1 MKKQWVG
8 SDEEFF
14 QNLFAYLKAKFP
26 YKLSAMEPGQNNT
39 GLTIYKETIVALEQI
54 HEVLRKIE
62 NGSAPNRDDYED
74 AVQKNNE
81 EKVQEIIDFY
91 KKLALVQ
98 QLDAK
103 TAFYNFCR
111 SYYWD
116 PLIASYAHF
125 LDKHS
130 ELYEQFSSSTT
141 WNQKTFKKDVV
152 FGFIEAYQVSVLQIA
167 ELPEHLKV
175 RVELYDQRYERLM
188 ADFDGLVERNLK
200 IGVSVFDITL
210 LGSLL
215 SEESTK
221 NDSPPSFLFKVDRY
235 LQADFE
241 ANDAILMQ
249 LNHLNKISNNHFIVS
264 YLLVYK
270 STVYQSHQ
278 QVMEF
283 VSSAI
288 YAAVGGMNCH
298 YVTLHE
304 RERMLK
310 KIFPNDV
317 FVGELTSRAKKQAFR
332 NGFLKYF
339 LSSMFLLNLDK
350 DSLFQWQ
357 EGLTGH
363 GFNKYRFYRE
373 KIYLERGQD
382 QNKKVPKVEPKPKY
396 TAEYLRELALEGDQ
410 LKKIN
415 QHFSFNDLHP
425 VIVKR
430 IEILRYLY
438 LQQSVT
444 SVSQD
449 VLEDLIRIEIFL
461 ARLMNT
467 PVFAFE
473 RIIEIEKFEKSPKFS
488 KLSLLFRQFA
498 LILHMDCW
506 RDKRRL
512 PAELSAKS
520 IHFIRRKRDFFER
533 DYLISDLDLLKNQL
547 NAYQATMLKSAFK
560 NEAVLCENAVHNEKR
575 IQAYLETVLN
585 QDVSVIRCIFRCGN
599 QVDKDK
605 SKIFDDMFREYTENL
620 KRRKTHG
627 VRLIGQVGVYVPYS
641 KEHYIDATLFF
652 EMKNNDAMDGDD
664 LRNAVI
670 EYWESYVD
678 HKWDQL
684 QTYNKKRE
692 NPDSENLTNPFEV
705 FEMETLSATCA
716 PIVKTENLLNSEY
729 LSISPKQKKSKNL
742 LIESVSKFYSYCQL
756 ILIDELDLENSPRK
770 QLLIL
775 GRNRKAKDK
784 SSDEITDT
792 CNDQQTQEPDTD
804 KKQVLSSVDSDKQ
817 NDLVEADSGDASN
830 AQSVALKLDDS
841 ANQAM
846 PQQPNS
852 EDDPEQN
859 ENSNQDKEFT
869 EMGSPDSVSETN
881 QPEQTNSDKQIG
893 SQVQAKSI
901 RVVPVRHNFVKPTPD
916 QLAAEA
922 KAKERFRDT

>member
-1 MKKQWVG
+1 MKKQWAG
-8 SDEEFF
+8 SDEVFF

-26 YKLSAMEPGQNNT
+26 YKLSAASAGQNNV
-39 GLTIYKETIVALEQI
+39 GLAIYNETIVALEQI

-116 PLIASYAHF
+116 PLIAGYAHF
-125 LDKHS
+125 LDQHS

-152 FGFIEAYQVSVLQIA
+152 FGFIEAYQVSMLQIA
-167 ELPEHLKV
+167 ELPDHLKE
-175 RVELYDQRYERLM
+175 RVELYDQRYEILM
-188 ADFDGLVERNLK
+188 HDFDRLVDRNLK
-200 IGVSVFDITL
+200 IGVSVFDIILPGNL
-210 LGSLL
+210 LP
-215 SEESTK
+215 EELTK
-221 NDSPPSFLFKVDRY
+221 NDSSPSFLFKVDRY
-235 LQADFE
+235 LQADFGE
-241 ANDAILMQ
+241 NDAILMQ
-249 LNHLNKISNNHFIVS
+249 LNHLNKISDNRFIVS

-283 VSSAI
+283 VSSAV
-288 YAAVGGMNCH
+288 YEAVGVIYSGK
-298 YVTLHE
+298 VKVLD
-304 RERMLK
+304 RESMLK
-310 KIFPNDV
+310 KIFPNDI
-317 FVGELTSRAKKQAFR
+317 FVGELTSRSKKQAFR

-350 DSLFQWQ
+350 GSLFEWQ
-357 EGLTGH
+357 EDLTGH
-363 GFNKYRFYRE
+363 GFNQYRFYSE
-373 KIYLERGQD
+373 KIYLERGKD
-382 QNKKVPKVEPKPKY
+382 QNKKVPKVEPEPKY
-396 TAEYLRELALEGDQ
+396 TAEYLRDLAIEGDR

-415 QHFSFNDLHP
+415 QYFSFKDLLP
-425 VIVKR
+425 VVVKR

-438 LQQSVT
+438 LQQGVT
-444 SVSQD
+444 SVSHD

-461 ARLMNT
+461 ARLMTT

-473 RIIEIEKFEKSPKFS
+473 RIIDNEQFLKSPKFS
-488 KLSLLFRQFA
+488 KLSVLFKQFA
-498 LILHMDCW
+498 VILHMGCW
-506 RDKRRL
+506 RDKRIL

-520 IHFIRRKRDFFER
+520 IHFIRQKRDFFSGN
-533 DYLISDLDLLKNQL
+533 YSIFDLDLLKNQL
-547 NAYQATMLKSAFK
+547 NTYKVTRLKSAFK
-560 NEAVLCENAVHNEKR
+560 NEAVLFENAGHNEESV
-575 IQAYLETVLN
+575 QTYLETVLN
-585 QDVSVIRCIFRCGN
+585 QDVSVIRCIFKCGN
-599 QVDKDK
+599 QVDQDK
-605 SKIFDDMFREYTENL
+605 AQIFDDMFREYTENL
-620 KRRKTHG
+620 KRRKTDG

-641 KEHYIDATLFF
+641 QKHYIDATLFF
-652 EMKNNDAMDGDD
+652 EMKNNEALDGDD
-664 LRNAVI
+664 LRKAVI
-670 EYWESYVD
+670 EYWERYVA

-684 QTYNKKRE
+684 QTYNKKRGK
-692 NPDSENLTNPFEV
+692 PYTWSRTNPFGV
-705 FEMETLSATCA
+705 FKTETLSATSV
-716 PIVKTENLLNSEY
+716 PVVKTENQLNSEY
-729 LSISPKQKKSKNL
+729 LSISPKQKKIKKL
-742 LIESVSKFYSYCQL
+742 LIESVSKFYSYCPL
-756 ILIDELDLENSPRK
+756 ILVDELDIENSPRK

-775 GRNRKAKDK
+775 GRHPKAKDK
-784 SSDEITDT
+784 ASAEITDT

-817 NDLVEADSGDASN
+817 NDLIEADSGDASN

-841 ANQAM
+841 ADQTK

-901 RVVPVRHNFVKPTPD
+901 HVAPVRHNFVKPTPD